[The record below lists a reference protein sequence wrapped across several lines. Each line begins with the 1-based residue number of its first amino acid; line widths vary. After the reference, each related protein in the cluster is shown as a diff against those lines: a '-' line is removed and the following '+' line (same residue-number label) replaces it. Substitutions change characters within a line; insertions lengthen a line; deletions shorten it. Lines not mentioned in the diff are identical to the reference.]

1 MVFVLKGYELTADV
15 AFVSLTLFNII
26 RMPMTILPLL
36 IVQFV
41 QVRLFLDNL
50 LRALKAIIAC
60 VAFSVSNRR
69 EFIVNSPSIRRQSVV
84 NPSSIMTNFDL

>member
-1 MVFVLKGYELTADV
+1 MSFMVFVLTGGDLTADV

-41 QVRLFLDNL
+41 QVRLFHDNL
-50 LRALKAIIAC
+50 LTGMA
-60 VAFSVSNRR
+60 VASG
-69 EFIVNSPSIRRQSVV
+69 
-84 NPSSIMTNFDL
+84 

>member
-1 MVFVLKGYELTADV
+1 MSFMVFVLMDGDLTADV

-41 QVRLFLDNL
+41 QVRLFHDNL
-50 LRALKAIIAC
+50 LTGMA
-60 VAFSVSNRR
+60 VA
-69 EFIVNSPSIRRQSVV
+69 SIS
-84 NPSSIMTNFDL
+84 

>member
-1 MVFVLKGYELTADV
+1 MSFMVFVLTGGELTSDI

-41 QVRLFLDNL
+41 QVRLFHDNL
-50 LRALKAIIAC
+50 LTGVVIAIH
-60 VAFSVSNRR
+60 
-69 EFIVNSPSIRRQSVV
+69 Q
-84 NPSSIMTNFDL
+84 